1 MCWEKMADP
10 GMMSLFG
17 EDGNIFNEGLEGLG
31 ECGYPEN
38 PVNPMGQQMPID
50 QGFASLQPSLH
61 HPSTNQNQSKLTHF
75 DHYNQYEPQ
84 KMHLM
89 DQPNRMLSNAPG
101 NGLASPHSQY
111 HTPPVPQVPHGGGG
125 GGGGGGQMG
134 VYPGLQNER
143 HGGQSFVDGGSMWGP
158 RAVQVPEQIRSP
170 SRPHRGPPGR
180 VTPRTCSS

>member
-1 MCWEKMADP
+1 MADP

-17 EDGNIFNEGLEGLG
+17 EDGNIFSEGLEGLG

-61 HPSTNQNQSKLTHF
+61 HPSTNQNQTKLTHF
-75 DHYNQYEPQ
+75 DHYNQYEQQ

-89 DQPNRMLSNAPG
+89 DQPNRMMSNAPG

-111 HTPPVPQVPHGGGG
+111 HTPAVPQVPHGGS
-125 GGGGGGQMG
+125 GGGQMG

-143 HGGQSFVDGGSMWGP
+143 HGQSFVDSGSMWGP
-158 RAVQVPEQIRSP
+158 RAVQIHKQ
-170 SRPHRGPPGR
+170 SRND
-180 VTPRTCSS
+180 

>member
-134 VYPGLQNER
+134 VYPGVL
-143 HGGQSFVDGGSMWGP
+143 GTGGSSLP
-158 RAVQVPEQIRSP
+158 
-170 SRPHRGPPGR
+170 
-180 VTPRTCSS
+180 